1 MNNELRTSYE
11 CNECIHIML
20 TTITTDRR
28 NNKWQFIFGIH
39 HRNWTTAIR
48 SRKLAVRKRQ
58 PSNHSRPE
66 QTRIGQETGTERQLF
81 RNGVQ
86 SSKKRDIWRQSHTN
100 RALKSRSVRMSVYSG
115 VWIGWLQRSPP
126 VRPVMWPW
134 LQTDDWLFGWLTG
147 WLGRR
152 LKNKVYVN
160 CLVLLCAMRTDRRTN
175 RLRCGGVA
183 WLRTTLR
190 VLTC

>member
-58 PSNHSRPE
+58 PSNHSRPD

-86 SSKKRDIWRQSHTN
+86 SCKKRDIWRQSHTN
-100 RALKSRSVRMSVYSG
+100 STKKSVCPSVCVLRCLGRLIAMKSTRPSDHVALVTN
-115 VWIGWLQRSPP
+115 GWLVIR
-126 VRPVMWPW
+126 
-134 LQTDDWLFGWLTG
+134 LTDWVIG
-147 WLGRR
+147 
-152 LKNKVYVN
+152 KK
-160 CLVLLCAMRTDRRTN
+160 A
-175 RLRCGGVA
+175 
-183 WLRTTLR
+183 
-190 VLTC
+190 